1 LNGTPETPL
10 PEVWLARHGETE
22 WTVSRRHTGSTDIP
36 LTRRGREQAKAL
48 APSFDGIEFDLVL
61 SSPASRA
68 IETAELA
75 GFEPEIEPRLHEW
88 DYGEYEGL
96 TTAEIHQTRPD
107 WFLFRDGCPG
117 GEDPTGIGQR
127 LEPLL
132 DEIRARGDRRI
143 VLFGHAHCFRALAGC
158 WLGLGA
164 ESGRAFTLGT
174 ASLSVIGVEHDRPAI
189 VHWNTVPLVPA
200 PTPATTMDATGQ
212 TR

>member
-1 LNGTPETPL
+1 MTEAHDRSL
-10 PEVWLARHGETE
+10 PEIWLARHGETE

-36 LTRRGREQAKAL
+36 LTDRGREQARSL
-48 APSFDGIEFDLVL
+48 GSSFEDIEFDLVL

-68 IETAELA
+68 IETAGLA
-75 GFEPEIEPRLHEW
+75 GLQPVIEPRLHEW

-96 TTAEIHQTRPD
+96 TTAEIQVERPD

-132 DEIRARGDRRI
+132 DELRARDGQRI

-164 ESGRAFTLGT
+164 ESGRALTLGT
-174 ASLSVIGVEHDRPAI
+174 ASLSVMGVEHGRAAI
-189 VHWNTVPLVPA
+189 VHWNTLPLVKA
-200 PTPATTMDATGQ
+200 PTPATTLDATGQ
-212 TR
+212 KR